1 VLQAIKTVPAL
12 SNVAGI
18 IESSS
23 MAMTRARQ
31 TREDEENS
39 DEGLD
44 DEMNADIVDRNKI
57 KHEYLSRIERQHKGK
72 AKRVRSAAP
81 ARRLRKF

>member
-1 VLQAIKTVPAL
+1 
-12 SNVAGI
+12 
-18 IESSS
+18 
-23 MAMTRARQ
+23 MAQTRARQ

-44 DEMNADIVDRNKI
+44 DEMNADIVDRRKI
-57 KHEYLSRIERQHKGK
+57 KHEYLSRIDRLNKSK
-72 AKRVRSAAP
+72 TKRVRSAAP